1 MYSIPFL
8 PHCSNDH
15 DVSSDITNM
24 FVHPTRSPCMYLLP
38 PLYLASRDLSLRSKG
53 KSDSNPPSACAAKQL
68 KALVPQRVAL
78 VPETAVG
85 HGRRASPN

>member
-1 MYSIPFL
+1 MY
-8 PHCSNDH
+8 
-15 DVSSDITNM
+15 
-24 FVHPTRSPCMYLLP
+24 
-38 PLYLASRDLSLRSKG
+38 SKG